1 MLIDSVNTS
10 LNTFM
15 YSFVVVRMLHCL
27 HVSVLF
33 ARVVALTRAYHA
45 RLCVLFHVRAAWRR
59 GPDDIRLPLDDV
71 RLPLNDSRLPLVYLV
86 YSLALINFLF
96 DCRSVN

>member
-10 LNTFM
+10 LNTFI
-15 YSFVVVRMLHCL
+15 YSFVVVRTLHRL
-27 HVSVLF
+27 RVSVLF

-45 RLCVLFHVRAAWRR
+45 RLCALFRVRAAWRR

-71 RLPLNDSRLPLVYLV
+71 CLP
-86 YSLALINFLF
+86 
-96 DCRSVN
+96 